1 MKIAVIIVRVLLGLL
16 FAFSAVAYFFQ
27 LVPQPELTGP
37 LNTFNE
43 GMEASGYLMPV
54 VKTIELVCGLAL
66 IVGRFVPLSLV
77 LLAPIVVNI
86 VGVHLYLAPEGLPVA
101 VFVLVAT
108 IFLAVAHKSHFAPC
122 SRVNTKR

>member
-1 MKIAVIIVRVLLGLL
+1 MKITVIIVRVLLGLL

-43 GMEASGYLMPV
+43 GMEASVYLMPV

-101 VFVLVAT
+101 IFVAAAT
-108 IFLAVAHKSHFAPC
+108 IFLAVAHRRYFAPLFK
-122 SRVNTKR
+122 SN

>member
-101 VFVLVAT
+101 VFVLAST
-108 IFLAVAHKSHFAPC
+108 IFLAVVHKSHFAPLFK
-122 SRVNTKR
+122 SKY